1 MDVLSHLFNTFRI
14 QANVFHNGQYCGS
27 WQLDT
32 SGTRKASFHVVTHG
46 QCEFL
51 THNGTRHAATL
62 SMGDLVLFPRDSE
75 HRVSSSINVTT
86 ELNTSKSQPFSDGLR
101 DDGTGL
107 VCGFLEFEH
116 QSNNFLFDLLPDYMI
131 VRSHEAPWNTNLK
144 QILDLMI
151 TESIAEHPGVQA
163 TLNRLS
169 EMIFMILIR
178 EKINDESQSSGFA
191 AALRDLRIQK
201 VLEAIH
207 NDPAQDWTVE
217 SLAAIAAMSRSAF
230 AAKFKSLLDE
240 TPLSYIKRWRMQS
253 AYRWF
258 RDDGITVAEAAD
270 RCGYVTEAAFAKAF
284 KRELGVSPGQVRA
297 K

>member
-32 SGTRKASFHVVTHG
+32 SGTRKASFHAVTHG

-51 THNGTRHAATL
+51 THNGTRHEATL
-62 SMGDLVLFPRDSE
+62 GVGDLVLFPRDSE
-75 HRVSSSINVTT
+75 HRVSSSINVAT
-86 ELNTSKSQPFSDGLR
+86 ELNASKSKSFSDGLR

-131 VRSHEAPWNTNLK
+131 VKSHQAPWDKNLK
-144 QILDLMI
+144 QILDLLI
-151 TESIAEHPGVQA
+151 SESIAEQAGVQA

-178 EKINDESQSSGFA
+178 EKVKDESQSSGFA

-207 NDPAQDWTVE
+207 NSPAEDWSVE

-230 AAKFKSLLDE
+230 AAKFKSLLGE

-258 RDDGITVAEAAD
+258 RDDKMTIAEAAD
-270 RCGYVTEAAFAKAF
+270 RCGYLTEAAFSKAF
-284 KRELGVSPGQVRA
+284 KRELGISPGQVRA
-297 K
+297 G